1 MKVNDRRYK
10 GRIKDICEEC
20 DMILDECDMPS
31 SEGCDTTSS
40 WKSDMTSSEGCDVTS
55 FEKCDMTSS
64 EKCDVT
70 SSGKCN
76 MTSSDECDT
85 TSSREC
91 HITSDDYDMTC
102 TSHCRNKE
110 KPHISIKCN
119 LRVELDNK
127 NRAIYLCPRRVQYF
141 TFKVLKSCGEV
152 WINHKGDRHCSE
164 MVGRLGRYKIVGN
177 GVVVYTKCKL
187 NTRDVDILHFTV
199 IDKCTDSCVNFA
211 AVFSYNPCNCCKE
224 CNK

>member
-1 MKVNDRRYK
+1 MKVNDKRYK

-20 DMILDECDMPS
+20 DMMLDE
-31 SEGCDTTSS
+31 CDTTSS

-141 TFKVLKSCGEV
+141 TFEIMWRSL
-152 WINHKGDRHCSE
+152 D
-164 MVGRLGRYKIVGN
+164 
-177 GVVVYTKCKL
+177 
-187 NTRDVDILHFTV
+187 
-199 IDKCTDSCVNFA
+199 
-211 AVFSYNPCNCCKE
+211 
-224 CNK
+224 

>member
-20 DMILDECDMPS
+20 DMILDECDM
-31 SEGCDTTSS
+31 
-40 WKSDMTSSEGCDVTS
+40 TSSEGCDVTS
-55 FEKCDMTSS
+55 FEKCDMTSSEKCDMTSS

-119 LRVELDNK
+119 LRVELD
-127 NRAIYLCPRRVQYF
+127 RIELFIY
-141 TFKVLKSCGEV
+141 VLEEF
-152 WINHKGDRHCSE
+152 N
-164 MVGRLGRYKIVGN
+164 
-177 GVVVYTKCKL
+177 
-187 NTRDVDILHFTV
+187 ILHL
-199 IDKCTDSCVNFA
+199 K
-211 AVFSYNPCNCCKE
+211 Y
-224 CNK
+224 